1 MKKSRF
7 TLIELLVVIAIIAI
21 LAAMLL
27 PALSRARDKAK
38 TINCGSNLR
47 QIHLTVFNYH
57 NDFNGFYPVIN
68 GDLPNPNASTGH
80 WWTNALAVY
89 MPPKKWTNE
98 GTGNPAWNPA
108 DAWTCPAVLPQ
119 DVQWGG
125 GYGANA
131 DGPIAYSVAGGGRGY
146 NRGTFMKRPNDML
159 VIADAMIHYPSFAP
173 TMNKTWIAIR
183 APIWASTQWTGVNT
197 AQAAGRHSLGANMSF
212 QDGHIEWHRWVEV
225 YNNYPQYF
233 QWW

>member
-1 MKKSRF
+1 MKRSLF

-38 TINCGSNLR
+38 TISCSSNIK
-47 QIHLTVFNYH
+47 QIGLGITGYF

-68 GDLPNPNASTGH
+68 ADPTNPNGATKL
-80 WWTNALAVY
+80 WWTNAIAAYV
-89 MPPKKWTNE
+89 PVKKWNNE
-98 GTGNPAWNPA
+98 GTGDN
-108 DAWTCPAVLPQ
+108 DYDTSGAWTCPAVNRQ
-119 DVQWGG
+119 DKQWGG

-131 DGPIAYSVAGGGRGY
+131 DGPICYSVIGGGRGY

-159 VIADAMIHYPSFAP
+159 VIGDAMIHYPSFAP
-173 TMNKTWIAIR
+173 TLNKTWIAIR
-183 APIWASTQWTGVNT
+183 APIWASTQWTAANT
-197 AQAAGRHSLGANMSF
+197 AQVAGRHSLGANMSF
-212 QDGHIEWHRWVEV
+212 QDGHVEWHRWVEV